1 MLCREKLLWDFEEE
15 NALLEVSVSH
25 REKSSSSL
33 RTDTGEGG
41 TPCDLLCLLEA
52 GVEELHALL
61 RLAVRSIAMESSE
74 ASEGGADQVTSRA
87 LRLWGDRYCRWKSIF
102 LSWLLQPTT
111 PKKKSFDTAT
121 VTETR
126 MPFDLKVVHQIVV
139 GVVVVVGGGGVRVDR
154 APVVPLRSS
163 PGDEV
168 SVMFV

>member
-1 MLCREKLLWDFEEE
+1 M
-15 NALLEVSVSH
+15 SH

-111 PKKKSFDTAT
+111 PKKKNWKPLRKHGCRSISRWF
-121 VTETR
+121 TR
-126 MPFDLKVVHQIVV
+126 TS
-139 GVVVVVGGGGVRVDR
+139 VVVVVGGGGGGGVRVDR